1 MKKIAILDCAIL
13 EGSKLSGYGS
23 VGSVVTKWLKP
34 FLPDVSFDTISIAK
48 NCLFPKVEDYDG
60 FIVPGSEKSIYDN
73 LSWIIELR
81 SFLKDIKKSEKPLF
95 GICFGHQLMADTFGG
110 MSGKSDMG
118 YKVGVGRFSMKN
130 NDFNAYIAHQD
141 QVLKV
146 PKEASVV
153 GSSDYCKNAI
163 IEYNFPAFSCQ
174 FHPEYN
180 HDFVSL
186 IVAELEQEI
195 LNVDEV
201 TRATKSLKE
210 YKVQDHLF
218 AQQAA
223 TFFKTAF
230 GY

>member
-23 VGSVVTKWLKP
+23 VGLVVTKWLKP
-34 FLPDVSFDTISIAK
+34 FLPDVSFDTIPIAK
-48 NCLFPKVEDYDG
+48 NCLFPRVEDFDG

-73 LSWIIELR
+73 LPWIIELR
-81 SFLKDIKKSEKPLF
+81 SFLKNIKKSKKPLF

-153 GSSDYCKNAI
+153 GSADYCKNAI

-180 HDFVSL
+180 HDFVSR
-186 IVAELEQEI
+186 IVAELEQET

-201 TRATKSLKE
+201 TRATESLKE
-210 YKVQDHLF
+210 NKVQDHLF

-230 GY
+230 GE

>member
-23 VGSVVTKWLKP
+23 VGSVVTKWLQP
-34 FLPDVSFDTISIAK
+34 FLPNVSFVTISVAK
-48 NCLFPKVEDYDG
+48 NCAFPKVEDFDG

-73 LSWIIELR
+73 LSWISELR
-81 SFLKDIKKSEKPLF
+81 SFLKAIKKSRKPLF

-110 MSGKSDMG
+110 ASGKSDVG
-118 YKVGVGRFSMKN
+118 YKVGVSRFSMKN
-130 NDFNAYIAHQD
+130 NDFNAYVAHQD

-146 PKEASVV
+146 PEEASVV

-180 HDFVSL
+180 HDFVSG
-186 IVAELEQEI
+186 IVAELEQET
-195 LNVDEV
+195 LNADEV
-201 TRATKSLKE
+201 ASATKSLKE

-230 GY
+230 GH